1 MQSYPQY
8 SSKQKWI
15 HWSSALLIV
24 IVTLLL
30 LAKVTMSNILGGMP
44 IVYLLHK
51 SLGVVVWLLMIWRII
66 VIRDQGV
73 PDVLPKEQKL
83 QRILSKSTQGF
94 IYLLLLIVP
103 LSGYLMSGR
112 DLNVFWLISIPA
124 IDMSNNLHQIF
135 HTMHLIGSDLLAIL
149 VLFHIL
155 AALYHYFGVKDK
167 VLQSMLNSRD

>member
-51 SLGVVVWLLMIWRII
+51 SLGVVVWLLTVWRIV

-94 IYLLLLIVP
+94 IYLLLFIVP

-112 DLNVFWLISIPA
+112 DLNVFGLISIPA
-124 IDMSNNLHQIF
+124 IDMSNNLHQMF
-135 HTMHLIGSDLLAIL
+135 HSMHLITAYALAIL
-149 VLFHIL
+149 VIIHIL
-155 AALYHYFGVKDK
+155 GALYHYFWLKDK
-167 VLQSMLNSRD
+167 VLQSMLNRND

>member
-15 HWSSALLIV
+15 HWSSTLLIV

-51 SLGVVVWLLMIWRII
+51 SLGVVVWLLTVWRII
-66 VIRDQGV
+66 VIRNQGV

-83 QRILSKSTQGF
+83 QRILSKSTQGL
-94 IYLLLLIVP
+94 IYLLLFIVP

-124 IDMSNNLHQIF
+124 IDMSNNLYQFF
-135 HTMHLIGSDLLAIL
+135 HTMHLIGSDFLAIL

-155 AALYHYFGVKDK
+155 AALYHYLGVKDK

>member
-24 IVTLLL
+24 ITILLL

-51 SLGVVVWLLMIWRII
+51 SLGVVVLLLTVWRII
-66 VIRDQGV
+66 VIRSQGV

-83 QRILSKSTQGF
+83 KRILSKSTQGI
-94 IYLLLLIVP
+94 IYLLLIIVP

-112 DLNVFWLISIPA
+112 DLNVFGFISIPA
-124 IDMSNNLHQIF
+124 IDMPNNLHQLF
-135 HTMHLIGSDLLAIL
+135 HTMHLIGSELLVIL

-155 AALYHYFGVKDK
+155 AALYHYFWVKDN
-167 VLQSMLNSRD
+167 VLQSMLNNRD

>member
-24 IVTLLL
+24 ITILLL

-51 SLGVVVWLLMIWRII
+51 SLGVVVLLLTVWRII
-66 VIRDQGV
+66 VIRSQGV
-73 PDVLPKEQKL
+73 PDVLAKEQKL
-83 QRILSKSTQGF
+83 KRILSKSTQGI

-112 DLNVFWLISIPA
+112 DLNVFGFISIPA
-124 IDMSNNLHQIF
+124 IDMPNNLHQLF
-135 HTMHLIGSDLLAIL
+135 HTMHLIGSELLVIL

-155 AALYHYFGVKDK
+155 AALYHYFWIKDN
-167 VLQSMLNSRD
+167 VLQSMLNNRD

>member
-24 IVTLLL
+24 ITILLL

-51 SLGVVVWLLMIWRII
+51 SLGVVVLLLTVWRII
-66 VIRDQGV
+66 VIRSQGV

-83 QRILSKSTQGF
+83 KRILSKSTQGI
-94 IYLLLLIVP
+94 IYLLLIIVP

-112 DLNVFWLISIPA
+112 DLNVFGFISIPA
-124 IDMSNNLHQIF
+124 IDMPNNLHQLF
-135 HTMHLIGSDLLAIL
+135 HTMHLIGSELLVIL

-155 AALYHYFGVKDK
+155 VALYHYFWIKDN
-167 VLQSMLNSRD
+167 VLQSMLNNRD

>member
-24 IVTLLL
+24 ITILLL

-51 SLGVVVWLLMIWRII
+51 SLGVVVLLLTVWRII
-66 VIRDQGV
+66 VIRSQGV

-83 QRILSKSTQGF
+83 KRILSKSIQGI
-94 IYLLLLIVP
+94 IYLLLIIVP

-112 DLNVFWLISIPA
+112 DLNVFGFISIPA
-124 IDMSNNLHQIF
+124 IDMPNNLHQLF
-135 HTMHLIGSDLLAIL
+135 HTMHLIGSELLVIL

-155 AALYHYFGVKDK
+155 AALYHYFWIKDN
-167 VLQSMLNSRD
+167 VLQSMLNNRD

>member
-24 IVTLLL
+24 ITILLL

-51 SLGVVVWLLMIWRII
+51 SLGVVVLLLTVWRII
-66 VIRDQGV
+66 VIRSQGV

-83 QRILSKSTQGF
+83 KRILSKSTQGI
-94 IYLLLLIVP
+94 IYLLLIIVP

-112 DLNVFWLISIPA
+112 DLNVFGFISIPA
-124 IDMSNNLHQIF
+124 IDMPNNLHQLF
-135 HTMHLIGSDLLAIL
+135 HTMHLIGSELLVIL

-155 AALYHYFGVKDK
+155 AALYHYFWIKDN
-167 VLQSMLNSRD
+167 VLQSMLNNRD